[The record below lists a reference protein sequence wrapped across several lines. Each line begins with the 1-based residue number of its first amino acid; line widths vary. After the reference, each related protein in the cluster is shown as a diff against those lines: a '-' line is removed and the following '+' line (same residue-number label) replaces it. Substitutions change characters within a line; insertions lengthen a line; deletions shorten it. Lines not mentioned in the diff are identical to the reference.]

1 MNNKLDKTIELSAW
15 IITSLL
21 LFKYV
26 PKNRIREAH
35 ISFLFKQVITWF
47 FGLLV
52 VEKNLISYPNRL
64 FFKKANKASF
74 TFEYFVYPA
83 LCSLFNLYY
92 PEKRNNVAK
101 LIYFFI
107 HTSII
112 TCFEI
117 FAVKYTNLIKYNNWK
132 WYWSFITIWLTY
144 YVSRIYHRWFYK
156 DKSNNKR
163 IFYNIFK

>member
-1 MNNKLDKTIELSAW
+1 MNNKLDKTIEISAW
-15 IITSLL
+15 IITSILL
-21 LFKYV
+21 IKYV

-35 ISFLFKQVITWF
+35 ISFLFKQVVTWL

-64 FFKKANKASF
+64 FFKKANKSSF

-92 PEKRNNVAK
+92 PEKSNNVVK
-101 LIYFFI
+101 LIYYFI

-112 TCFEI
+112 TGFEI

-132 WYWSFITIWLTY
+132 WYWSFVTMWFSY
-144 YVSRIYHRWFYK
+144 YISRIYHRWFYK
-156 DKSNNKR
+156 DRSNNQR
-163 IFYNIFK
+163 IFYNFFK